1 MGYGMLNDGR
11 SAQGKTRQDLAEATQ
26 EEQRTEEPK
35 HQGMGDHKN
44 SVKEIPPSRAT
55 GTAQPDPAGPRH
67 WARQT
72 PAGQRRPSVEHPR
85 LGGSSPDSTH
95 VAGGLGKAQHDLGSE
110 RSQGM
115 TRIQRP
121 GSTEN

>member
-1 MGYGMLNDGR
+1 MLNDGR

-55 GTAQPDPAGPRH
+55 GTEPVRS
-67 WARQT
+67 
-72 PAGQRRPSVEHPR
+72 RRPQ
-85 LGGSSPDSTH
+85 
-95 VAGGLGKAQHDLGSE
+95 A
-110 RSQGM
+110 
-115 TRIQRP
+115 P
-121 GSTEN
+121 GPADPGRA